1 MADQVNRSQLAPSF
15 QGLKSKLAGL
25 IARERGFLTKDRR
38 AQLSIYF
45 IIVSLFGLF
54 VLGFAIV
61 GLLRERDLTYNIR
74 DDLPERDL
82 AQWQRHALLLLNGL
96 TDADAAEHAEQIK
109 LNFDLAQ
116 SRITIIE
123 NETLDE
129 LLPEDLLGVIQTAIM
144 MWDSFDAQLAEWL
157 ANPGDHRSRAVAAES
172 ARLIE
177 LELNEAQTD
186 IVVHGLS
193 LNTRGRLANT
203 RLLYATGGISVLVVF
218 IVIAA
223 TDLFTR
229 MSRGQLQSVIEKESM
244 RKFPEQDPNP
254 VMRFD
259 PSYTLVYGNPA
270 SAPLQSILG
279 LENGVITKERYRN
292 WLEEG
297 LKSGNAPR
305 MEDSSGGRVYSLVN
319 SPVKDEHVVNIYAF
333 DITDLKRAENTVR
346 QQLARMNAMHTIDKT
361 IATATNLQNTFKV
374 LLEQIRQQLGVDA
387 AAIFITENSE
397 DRLYAAAF
405 QGYRSSEV
413 GRFNLRF
420 GESLLGKVAEQRSLL
435 AIPDLSKSD
444 VSFATELTEV
454 EGFKS
459 YFACPLEVR
468 GELLGVL
475 ETAKRK
481 TFTPDQEWLEFLTTL
496 AGQAA
501 IALDNAELYDGLL
514 ISNEELRLAYDTT
527 LEGWAKALE
536 LRDKETEGHSRR
548 VTELTMLLVA
558 RMGIPKEQWDAVR
571 RGAILHD
578 IGKMGVPDEILLKP
592 GKLDDTE
599 WAIMKRHADYAYEL
613 LSPISFLKSALDI
626 PYAHHEKWDGSGY
639 PRGLRGDEIPLPA
652 RVFAV
657 VDVWD
662 ALRSDRPYRP
672 AWSREKALAYIQEN
686 SGGHFDP
693 KVVDHFC
700 EAVKENQIP

>member
-1 MADQVNRSQLAPSF
+1 MADQVNRSQLASQF
-15 QGLKSKLAGL
+15 LKLKNNLARL
-25 IARERGFLTKDRR
+25 LARERGFLSTNRR

-45 IIVSLFGLF
+45 IIAMLLGIFA
-54 VLGFAIV
+54 LGFAIV
-61 GLLRERDLTYNIR
+61 SLLSERDLTYNIR

-82 AQWQRHALLLLNGL
+82 AQWQRHTLLLLNGL
-96 TDADAAEHAEQIK
+96 NSPDASENADQIK

-123 NETLDE
+123 NETLEE
-129 LLPEDLLGVIQTAIM
+129 LLPEDLFGVIQAAIM
-144 MWDSFDAQLAEWL
+144 MWDSFDEQLADWL
-157 ANPGDHRSRAVAAES
+157 ANPQDERARAVAAES

-203 RLLYATGGISVLVVF
+203 RLLYATGGISVFVVL

-229 MSRGQLQSVIEKESM
+229 MSRGQLQSIIEKESM

-254 VMRFD
+254 IMRFD
-259 PSYTLVYGNPA
+259 PDYTLLYGNPA
-270 SAPLQSILG
+270 SQPLETILG
-279 LENGVITKERYRN
+279 VKDGKITKEKYRA
-292 WLEEG
+292 WLHEG
-297 LKSGNAPR
+297 FKSGNAPR
-305 MEDSSGGRVYSLVN
+305 MEDSAGGRVYSILN
-319 SPVKDEHVVNIYAF
+319 SPVKGENVVNIYGF
-333 DITDLKRAENTVR
+333 DITDLKRAESTVR
-346 QQLARMNAMHTIDKT
+346 QQLSRLNAMHTIDKT
-361 IATATNLQNTFKV
+361 ISTATNLQNTFKV
-374 LLEQIRQQLGVDA
+374 LLEQICQQLGVDA

-405 QGYRSSEV
+405 QGYRSHEV
-413 GRFNLRF
+413 SRFSLRL
-420 GESLLGKVAEQRSLL
+420 GESLLGKVAEQRKLI
-435 AIPDLSKSD
+435 AIPDLSKSALE
-444 VSFATELTEV
+444 FAPELTEV

-481 TFTPDQEWLEFLTTL
+481 TFTPDPEWLEFLTTL

-548 VTELTMLLVA
+548 VTELTMLLAA
-558 RMGIPKEQWDAVR
+558 RMGIPEEQWDAVR

-639 PRGLRGDEIPLPA
+639 PRGLRGEEIPLPA
-652 RVFAV
+652 RVFAI

-672 AWSREKALAYIQEN
+672 AWSREKTLAYIKEN
-686 SGGHFDP
+686 ADTHFDP
-693 KVVDHFC
+693 RVVEHFC
-700 EAVKENQIP
+700 AAVEENQIQ